1 MGSLQAADLTPAT
14 VPPSLIRRDRLG
26 RSFDRRENLLASRL
40 VELVTV
46 EAQEQAFADRSCC
59 GLRILIPQRGFDK
72 GPRRITHGAS
82 HDEPC
87 LACPPQEHSLSDLV
101 LCTIP
106 QISYHNIGKNII
118 ASMGSAQTAQR

>member
-1 MGSLQAADLTPAT
+1 MSLLDRDLMGRSLG
-14 VPPSLIRRDRLG
+14 RRRLG
-26 RSFDRRENLLASRL
+26 GLADPGENFLASRL
-40 VELVTV
+40 VEFVTV
-46 EAQEQAFADRSCC
+46 EAQEQAFADRSRC
-59 GLRILIPQRGFDK
+59 GLRILIPQRCFDK
-72 GPRRITHGAS
+72 GSRRVTHSAAY
-82 HDEPC
+82 DESC